1 MFGIHTAASR
11 FFWCSCQIAGE
22 VLQTSM
28 ASADDL
34 MDHPRPQLRLKPV
47 SKHGLRATSTAYSE
61 RPIFFWDQGREPELY
76 SRRGRA
82 IVLAKMKSPPAVFGA
97 PPEEARHFRYVG
109 DRLREALSA
118 VRHLTRS
125 ADVIRDSLPDASGFL
140 SRADF
145 HRFFAHE
152 LQLLEDPS
160 NADKLTLDMDELFDS
175 LDRDGRGKIDYRSL
189 HRFLRAGADSRL
201 DDPFLLEPR
210 RASDRIPAW
219 DRIFLTQGGRKPNW
233 SARKVD
239 GASGIVV
246 HTSQDSRLARG
257 ALMSRANAGASNM
270 CGSPASRPS
279 EASDTLL
286 LNSSDSADALARLGR
301 RTRQPTTKLAVRE
314 SMRLTPLSKKLA
326 ALEAPL

>member
-1 MFGIHTAASR
+1 
-11 FFWCSCQIAGE
+11 
-22 VLQTSM
+22 
-28 ASADDL
+28 
-34 MDHPRPQLRLKPV
+34 
-47 SKHGLRATSTAYSE
+47 
-61 RPIFFWDQGREPELY
+61 
-76 SRRGRA
+76 
-82 IVLAKMKSPPAVFGA
+82 
-97 PPEEARHFRYVG
+97 VG

-246 HTSQDSRLARG
+246 HTSQDSRLARA